1 MQGSSSSMSKA
12 TLCLRYDH
20 AANQVRRV
28 FLSSPVVSVVFD
40 DKVQGQEGFPYVFSK
55 MDVYSFRAISHLI

>member
-1 MQGSSSSMSKA
+1 MSK
-12 TLCLRYDH
+12 CDR

-40 DKVQGQEGFPYVFSK
+40 DKVQGQEGFPSVFSK